1 MSTHVEP
8 KRWKRSYVRAHSIN
22 EPCTKSASAISWA
35 SPNMWLQREK
45 MRSTAAEEGAWE
57 LPSREE
63 DAREAASRGELW
75 AQLVSTILS
84 IIGRGLQG

>member
-1 MSTHVEP
+1 
-8 KRWKRSYVRAHSIN
+8 
-22 EPCTKSASAISWA
+22 
-35 SPNMWLQREK
+35 MWLQREK